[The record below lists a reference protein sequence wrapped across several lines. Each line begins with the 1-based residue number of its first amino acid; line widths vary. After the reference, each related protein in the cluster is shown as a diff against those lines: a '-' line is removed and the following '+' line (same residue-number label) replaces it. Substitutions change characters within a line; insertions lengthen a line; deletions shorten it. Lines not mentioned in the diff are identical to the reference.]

1 MSESEPVDAKLHDRL
16 SAAASAVETPSA
28 GKTSYD
34 TAVRKAVWA
43 IQQAG
48 EDGVSASKIR
58 TIAKG
63 EDPLLD
69 MDWLKTVLP
78 WFPGIYEERAGV
90 WCFSRTDA
98 ERDPPAVPDDP
109 RRPTDE
115 QVNQWVQASDFPGGG
130 TRPAKHRTAVR
141 EAYRTLVEQG
151 TATRD
156 DLRADANV
164 SNYDNP
170 EQGHFVDREQWWRHC
185 GRPALADLPDEHPFA
200 ARDSGGMDAG
210 KVPQCWPPTVSP
222 PLFPSTK

>member
-16 SAAASAVETPSA
+16 SAATTAVEKPSA
-28 GKTSYD
+28 GKTSYA

-90 WCFSRTDA
+90 
-98 ERDPPAVPDDP
+98 
-109 RRPTDE
+109 
-115 QVNQWVQASDFPGGG
+115 
-130 TRPAKHRTAVR
+130 
-141 EAYRTLVEQG
+141 
-151 TATRD
+151 
-156 DLRADANV
+156 
-164 SNYDNP
+164 
-170 EQGHFVDREQWWRHC
+170 
-185 GRPALADLPDEHPFA
+185 
-200 ARDSGGMDAG
+200 
-210 KVPQCWPPTVSP
+210 
-222 PLFPSTK
+222 